1 MWRLVDQQGD
11 AGDVHVC
18 TRCGVGG
25 TKHAMTESTR
35 SSASAPAIRGSGASP
50 LRAALASALLA
61 AACHSFFASVVTG
74 AG

>member
-1 MWRLVDQQGD
+1 MCAR
-11 AGDVHVC
+11 A
-18 TRCGVGG
+18 
-25 TKHAMTESTR
+25 AA
-35 SSASAPAIRGSGASP
+35 SASAPAIRGSGASP